1 MKQKILIAG
10 CSFSTDKPNVKSW
23 SSYFDET
30 KFEVTNI
37 AKDGSGN
44 LVIRRS
50 VEEMLEKEKFDYCII
65 QWSTIDR
72 WDYPSTF
79 GGEMGNSI
87 RYYYN
92 GSNPK
97 DGRRHFY
104 NNYYSRYGALIDTL
118 ENILFLQSTL
128 KKYDIPY
135 VMFSLANLEEL
146 DLDLKIFN
154 KILSSNGN
162 YNEIKINNVLD
173 TLENTGEY
181 PNNLKFLLKS
191 IDYSKFKFSTP
202 INKYFGGGMIE
213 WINLNN
219 LKLNKEYNY
228 HPSTEQNQLF
238 FNHYIQTIFI

>member
-50 VEEMLEKEKFDYCII
+50 VEETLEKEKFDYCII

-97 DGRRHFY
+97 DGRRYFY
-104 NNYYSRYGALIDTL
+104 NNYYL
-118 ENILFLQSTL
+118 
-128 KKYDIPY
+128 
-135 VMFSLANLEEL
+135 
-146 DLDLKIFN
+146 
-154 KILSSNGN
+154 
-162 YNEIKINNVLD
+162 
-173 TLENTGEY
+173 
-181 PNNLKFLLKS
+181 
-191 IDYSKFKFSTP
+191 
-202 INKYFGGGMIE
+202 
-213 WINLNN
+213 
-219 LKLNKEYNY
+219 
-228 HPSTEQNQLF
+228 
-238 FNHYIQTIFI
+238 